1 MLFKKKVLFSLV
13 ALLAFVGCGKDIN
26 ETSQEKTTW
35 TINGVTYTEGTTT
48 SYSSGNL
55 SASDNS
61 LNGDITIQFASKPT
75 ISGSFPITDFSDTAV
90 LLNGT
95 NCSIVV
101 RIPPN
106 NNYRSS
112 GGAVSIDVGAGGKLT
127 AIFSNITMKHT
138 VTFTTK
144 SLSGKMIED

>member
-1 MLFKKKVLFSLV
+1 MPRTKIFLV
-13 ALLAFVGCGKDIN
+13 ALTTLLALAACEKDTTQ
-26 ETSQEKTTW
+26 TSQEKTTW

-101 RIPPN
+101 RIPAN

-127 AIFSNITMKHT
+127 ATFSNITMKHT
-138 VTFTTK
+138 VSFTTK
-144 SLSGKMIED
+144 TLSGKMIED